1 MSVLKNVRIRGFSGP
16 YFLAFGLNTDQKG
29 SKYRYSLRSEIKL
42 VIHSFYLLEMLRVI
56 LSFLKILSLK
66 KRFNRFFSIQ
76 KICKKSK
83 CRSFPLR
90 ISSVNVTKSA
100 ENCGFGHIYWRN
112 LNGKLHFLCSVRNY
126 TRGHL
131 KSVSLAWFHFS
142 PHSLLSNSVCFT
154 LSPRLCYSLKTRNY
168 RMIESK
174 ILWICGSF
182 SV

>member
-29 SKYRYSLRSEIKL
+29 SKHRYSLRSEIKL
-42 VIHSFYLLEMLRVI
+42 VIHSFYLLEMIRVI

-112 LNGKLHFLCSVRNY
+112 LNGKLHFLCSVIC
-126 TRGHL
+126 
-131 KSVSLAWFHFS
+131 WFQIIRS
-142 PHSLLSNSVCFT
+142 PVWKDWAFPLIIYCRTYIVTNAPNTVF
-154 LSPRLCYSLKTRNY
+154 
-168 RMIESK
+168 
-174 ILWICGSF
+174 
-182 SV
+182 V